1 MRIVKEIFPQNSYFW
16 TVALQFRINE
26 RSWYSF
32 VFLNDRDTVSY
43 YWTILMQFRI
53 TEWSWCS
60 FVLLSDRDAV
70 SYYWTILMQFRIN
83 ERSWCHFVY
92 LNSSVAFSNK
102 WTLLV
107 PNMYFPIFLPCIG
120 TLKMSEKW
128 RAQGAG
134 RAGADQT
141 IQFCELMKKWSARP
155 YIHRIWA
162 LGKCVYWWYL
172 ENDGCDFRLSWQL
185 V

>member
-107 PNMYFPIFLPCIG
+107 PNMYFPFLHHPYFTAIWKG
-120 TLKMSEKW
+120 WYQAIYVQNRERGMFAWYHMSYPITSLFVVGKY
-128 RAQGAG
+128 
-134 RAGADQT
+134 ADGGILYGQ
-141 IQFCELMKKWSARP
+141 
-155 YIHRIWA
+155 
-162 LGKCVYWWYL
+162 YL
-172 ENDGCDFRLSWQL
+172 E
-185 V
+185 